1 MMRHL
6 SGFFAALACST
17 VIANPTAEPLVQR
30 DIIAYHLSQG
40 ESRADVCA
48 VVEVYFDVRCTLDGD
63 DFVLT
68 RGVHLDTTYL
78 AILHFPAS
86 GKP

>member
-1 MMRHL
+1 MR
-6 SGFFAALACST
+6 AALLLAALVCT
-17 VIANPTAEPLVQR
+17 PAFANPTAEPNLQR
-30 DIIAYHLSQG
+30 DVIAYHLAKG

-48 VVEVYFDVRCTLDGD
+48 VVEVYFDVHCTLDGD

-78 AILHFPAS
+78 AILNFPS
-86 GKP
+86 VKTP